1 MSQEL
6 KSKLCLS
13 FNDSLMHPSTDINCL
28 AIDSQ
33 VCFHRRLFADPVK
46 PSWCITGPTG
56 PLGSTNQNW
65 LCAKLLPM
73 AISIHP
79 VVCVHSCR
87 LLGTQHYCLY
97 SNGSVCP
104 PGACHPPPSPHPT
117 RPPPISAIRDIT
129 GPVKKLS
136 QKPAVN
142 TARQS

>member
-6 KSKLCLS
+6 KSKLCPS
-13 FNDSLMHPSTDINCL
+13 FNDSLMHALSTDINCL

-33 VCFHRRLFADPVK
+33 VCFHGRLFADRVK

-56 PLGSTNQNW
+56 SLGSTNQNW

-73 AISIHP
+73 AVLIYP

-87 LLGTQHYCLY
+87 LLGAQHYCLC

-104 PGACHPPPSPHPT
+104 PGACHPPPPPHPT
-117 RPPPISAIRDIT
+117 HPP
-129 GPVKKLS
+129 L
-136 QKPAVN
+136 
-142 TARQS
+142 

>member
-1 MSQEL
+1 ME
-6 KSKLCLS
+6 
-13 FNDSLMHPSTDINCL
+13 INRL

-33 VCFHRRLFADPVK
+33 VCFHGWLFANRVK
-46 PSWCITGPTG
+46 LSWYITGPAG

-73 AISIHP
+73 AVLIYP

-87 LLGTQHYCLY
+87 LLGTQHYCLC
-97 SNGSVCP
+97 SNDSDCSP
-104 PGACHPPPSPHPT
+104 LACHLPPPPHPT
-117 RPPPISAIRDIT
+117 PSHPPTPISAIRDIT